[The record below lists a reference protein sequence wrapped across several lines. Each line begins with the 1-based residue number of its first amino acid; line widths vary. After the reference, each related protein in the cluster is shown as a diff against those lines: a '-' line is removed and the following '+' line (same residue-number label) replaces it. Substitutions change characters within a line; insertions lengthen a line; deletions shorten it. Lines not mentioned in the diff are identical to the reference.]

1 MVHFPIS
8 VSIETSIGRVQ
19 LSLDSKKVLIIA
31 GPNGTGKSALLAEL
45 YRNIGQDTA
54 TYLPGHRQIQFN
66 SSWDVTGMG
75 ADQLLAQLFSHVD
88 HFSRYKNTW
97 AEEQFKS
104 ELRTLQYKEAE
115 YERDFR
121 GRVQVRQRFILETDS
136 IKDSPI
142 DRVNDVFLQANLPV
156 RFVLTDKGVSA
167 QRGTSAPYS
176 IEALSDGE
184 RAALYIVATFINRR
198 SGAVLLIDEP
208 EKHLDQ
214 SISSLLLE
222 ACIRLRNDIA
232 VVFSTHDPRLI
243 DRISDKDLFHVRNS
257 EVISHKPERR
267 KYDVSAIYSQDES
280 LESLKKDLMGV
291 RSQVLFIEGQSTSL
305 DIPLYS
311 RVFSDAKVIP
321 KGEFQSVCNATRGV
335 SRLVDGHWLEPRG
348 LVDRDGRNDDEV
360 SALERDSI
368 YVLPFPTV
376 ENLLFI
382 PAAVDCFVTA
392 DMTYQGGKSYD
403 ERIQGFKD
411 EVVKSAMDARE
422 DIVAKRVSWRVSRA
436 LSESKI
442 SERCI
447 KNGFRDPV
455 VISVSEIYEEVAGE
469 VSSVIESEDYEKILR
484 ELPIKQTSIPARA
497 CKSLGANSFKDY
509 VRVIMRSIDL
519 AEPDG
524 VHFVETLRRTLPPI
538 FIRERP
544 RIP

>member
-19 LSLDSKKVLIIA
+19 LSLDSEKVLVIA

-45 YRNIGQDTA
+45 YRNIGQDIA

-75 ADQLLAQLFSHVD
+75 TDQLLAQLFSHVD

-121 GRVQVRQRFILETDS
+121 GRVQVRQRFVLETDS

-142 DRVNDVFLQANLPV
+142 DKANDIFSQANLPV
-156 RFVLTDKGVSA
+156 RFVLTDKGISA

-184 RAALYIVATFINRR
+184 RAALYIVSTFINRR
-198 SGAVLLIDEP
+198 PGAVLLIDEP

-243 DRISDKDLFHVRNS
+243 DRISAKDLFRIRDS
-257 EVISHKPERR
+257 EVVSHKPERR
-267 KYDVSAIYSQDES
+267 KYDVSAIQSQDES

-291 RSQVLFIEGQSTSL
+291 RNRVLFIEGQSTSL
-305 DIPLYS
+305 DVPLYS
-311 RVFSDAKVIP
+311 RVFSGAKVIP
-321 KGEFQSVCNATRGV
+321 KGEFQAVCNATRGI
-335 SRLVDGHWLEPRG
+335 SRLVDGHWLEPCG
-348 LVDRDGRNDDEV
+348 LVDRDGRDADEV
-360 SALERDSI
+360 RALEKDSI

-376 ENLLFI
+376 ENLLFM
-382 PAAVDCFVTA
+382 PAAVECFIVA
-392 DMTYQGGKSYD
+392 DMTYQGGDSHE
-403 ERIQGFKD
+403 ERIQRFED
-411 EVVKSAMDARE
+411 EVVRSAIDAQN
-422 DIVAKRVSWRVSRA
+422 DIIAKRASWRVSRA
-436 LSESKI
+436 LSESK
-442 SERCI
+442 
-447 KNGFRDPV
+447 
-455 VISVSEIYEEVAGE
+455 VSEK
-469 VSSVIESEDYEKILR
+469 D
-484 ELPIKQTSIPARA
+484 IKTGLGIQ
-497 CKSLGANSFKDY
+497 SLYPSQRY
-509 VRVIMRSIDL
+509 MMQ
-519 AEPDG
+519 
-524 VHFVETLRRTLPPI
+524 
-538 FIRERP
+538 
-544 RIP
+544 